1 MPSDAYLPAIP
12 GDVVVTGAAGF
23 IGSHLV
29 SALRHSG
36 RNVTGVDRRDMSV
49 HTESGPAP
57 GEGAFEAR
65 TGDLATMDL
74 GSCLKGVD
82 LVFHLAALPGV
93 RPSWTEFPEYLHCNV
108 LATQRLL
115 DACVQA
121 GVGRV
126 VMASSSSVYGGAGG
140 AMHEGMLPRPS
151 SPYGVTK
158 LAAERLALAFAARR
172 DTALSVAALRFFTV
186 YGPGQRPDMFISR
199 MIRAVLL
206 GRPVEV
212 YGDGT
217 QIRDFVYVED
227 VVRALLLAAAPG
239 RPPGDRATD
248 HRATDHRPVGD
259 RAGNDPAADD
269 VRAEVLNVG
278 TGSSVSLNR
287 LLELTAELTGLRPDA
302 RYGPTRLGDVD
313 ATTADPARTRER
325 LGFRPATDLRTGLA
339 AQIEWTRRRLD
350 PAHRPDPALGGTATG
365 RRA

>member
-1 MPSDAYLPAIP
+1 MPSDAYLPAIA

-49 HTESGPAP
+49 HTASGPEP
-57 GEGAFEAR
+57 GEGDFKAR
-65 TGDLATMDL
+65 TGDLAAMDL

-126 VMASSSSVYGGAGG
+126 VMASSSSVYGGADG
-140 AMHEGMLPRPS
+140 AMHEEMLPCPS

-239 RPPGDRATD
+239 PPPGGLLTD
-248 HRATDHRPVGD
+248 HRAVS
-259 RAGNDPAADD
+259 DPAADD

-302 RYGPTRLGDVD
+302 RYGPTRVGDVG
-313 ATTADPARTRER
+313 ATTADPARARER
-325 LGFRPATDLRTGLA
+325 LGFHPATDLRTGLA

>member
-1 MPSDAYLPAIP
+1 MPSDAHVPAIA

-29 SALRHSG
+29 KALRQSG
-36 RNVTGVDRRDMSV
+36 RNVVGVDRRDMGV
-49 HTESGPAP
+49 HTGAVPAP
-57 GEGAFEAR
+57 EEGAFQAR

-74 GSCLKGVD
+74 SSCLKGVD

-126 VMASSSSVYGGAGG
+126 VVASSSSVYGGADG
-140 AMHEGMLPRPS
+140 AMDEGMLPRPT

-158 LAAERLALAFAARR
+158 LAAERLALAFAARP
-172 DTALSVAALRFFTV
+172 DAALSVAALRFFTV
-186 YGPGQRPDMFISR
+186 YGPGQRPDMFVSR
-199 MIRAVLL
+199 MIRAVLR
-206 GRPVEV
+206 GEPVEV
-212 YGDGT
+212 YGDGS

-227 VVRALLLAAAPG
+227 VVRALLLAGAPA
-239 RPPGDRATD
+239 RHP
-248 HRATDHRPVGD
+248 
-259 RAGNDPAADD
+259 DD
-269 VRAEVLNVG
+269 RAEVLNVG

-287 LLELTAELTGLRPDA
+287 LLSLTAELTGRRPDA
-302 RYGPTRLGDVD
+302 RYGPTRVGDVG
-313 ATTADPARTRER
+313 ATTADVSRARDR

-339 AQIEWTRRRLD
+339 AQIEWTRRRTD
-350 PAHRPDPALGGTATG
+350 GPRRPRTAPGTATTG

>member
-1 MPSDAYLPAIP
+1 MPSDAYLPAIA

-57 GEGAFEAR
+57 GEGAFQAR

-126 VMASSSSVYGGAGG
+126 VMASSSSVYGGAEG
-140 AMHEGMLPRPS
+140 AMHEEMLPRPS

-239 RPPGDRATD
+239 RPRGDSATD
-248 HRATDHRPVGD
+248 HRTVGD
-259 RAGNDPAADD
+259 QAVGDPADD
-269 VRAEVLNVG
+269 DRAEVLNVG

-302 RYGPTRLGDVD
+302 RYGPTRVGDVG
-313 ATTADPARTRER
+313 ATTADPGRTRER

-350 PAHRPDPALGGTATG
+350 PAHRPDRALGGTATG